1 MAKFPSSEW
10 LDAYVEKINS
20 SDEYQEAAAT
30 WEGDLAYVFGAEPDK
45 GVPEDVWVWVDL
57 WHGKCRDHRYG
68 VTPEEGSAAKF
79 LIRAPY
85 TRWKEVMN
93 GDLDPIKGMMTGK
106 LKLKGNLPMLVRY
119 TRAAKV
125 LVKLA
130 GEVPT
135 EYPDGN

>member
-10 LDAYVEKINS
+10 LDAYVERINS

-85 TRWKEVMN
+85 TRWKEVMS

-135 EYPDGN
+135 EYADGN